1 MTIQDNLSDIQEFRN
16 IFLNEIA
23 LEAQADVIFNE
34 QRFIERA
41 VNIIAEDGLIDDNPA
56 FIEHSK
62 KPTKIH
68 AYTFSE
74 LDGSLSL
81 FIANFFHVDQSWQN
95 PQPLSEVNKFIERPK
110 RFVEKSLNQTFLDGM
125 YKGDS
130 DYEAAKTIQRLLEAK
145 KVKSIKIYYLTDGFL
160 SERTKQ
166 YKSDAIALT
175 IDNESLQIPIVVKP
189 YGIRRFYDMDSTDA
203 GVEDFTINFKENC
216 GGLDGL
222 ATNLEGLQSFMVVM
236 PGTVLREVYSEIGQ
250 KLLESNVRNFLNF
263 TGKTNRGIKETLL
276 KEPEK
281 FFAYNNGL
289 TVTATNI
296 EAEYS
301 GTAVKINSL
310 ENMQIVNGGQT
321 TCVIFF
327 APTEKNF
334 KDIDL
339 SQVYVPM
346 KLTIINAGSDA
357 TTESLE
363 EADLFKSNVARYA
376 NTQNAVNEADLMSNS
391 PFHIRL
397 EQASRRTASPLNDL
411 GISNHWFYERTKGQW
426 NTQKRLSPSSPQFVK
441 KFPRNQV
448 IQKADLARFENTWRT
463 KPFDV
468 SKGAMKN
475 LKSFYEG
482 VQKEYRDNENRF
494 RDQFFKALVAK
505 KIIYNKT
512 ERIISNS
519 DWFISTTYLRPFITT
534 YSLALMLYKLRE
546 NQQDLNLDY
555 VWSNQSI
562 SPSLERQLSVITK
575 LVNDKFMDDNFRN
588 QTTYREW
595 AVKEDCWKK
604 FIKVDIDLSSLVEG
618 DILSVQELHD
628 KDIEDKEIGELGGTI
643 ENIENL
649 IKVTKEEYIALI
661 DFHYEKGFKLTDKE
675 ISLPTAGLNMHISGK
690 IPTDRQ
696 LKALMNIYNKAYEDG
711 FMFHIKES

>member
-1 MTIQDNLSDIQEFRN
+1 MVPDGLLEIQEFRN
-16 IFLNEIA
+16 TFLNEIA

-41 VNIIAEDGLIDDNPA
+41 VNIIAEDGLIDDNPG

-68 AYTFSE
+68 AYAFSD

-81 FIANFFHVDQSWQN
+81 FIANFFHLNSSWQD

-110 RFVEKSLNQTFLDGM
+110 RFVEKSLNKTFLDGM

-130 DYEAAKTIQRLLEAK
+130 DYEAAKTIKYLIESR
-145 KVKSIKIYYLTDGFL
+145 KVTSIKIYYLTDGFL
-160 SERTKQ
+160 SERTKE
-166 YKSDAIALT
+166 YKTGDMVLSISG
-175 IDNESLQIPIVVKP
+175 ESIQIPTVIKP
-189 YGIRRFYDMDSTDA
+189 YGIRRFYEMDSTDSGA
-203 GVEDFTINFKENC
+203 EDFIINFKDTC

-236 PGTVLREVYSEIGQ
+236 PGTVLRDIYSEIGQ

-276 KEPEK
+276 KEPDK

-296 EAEYS
+296 EAEHAGS
-301 GTAVKINSL
+301 SVKINSL

-339 SQVYVPM
+339 SKVSIPM
-346 KLTIINAGSDA
+346 KLTIINAGADA
-357 TTESLE
+357 TPESLE
-363 EADLFKSNVARYA
+363 EADIFKSNVAKYA
-376 NTQNAVNEADLMSNS
+376 NTQNAVNDADLMSNS

-397 EQASRRTASPLNDL
+397 EQASRRTASPLNDV
-411 GISNHWFYERTKGQW
+411 GVSNYWFYERTKGQW
-426 NTQKRLSPSSPQFVK
+426 NTQKRLSSSAPQFIK

-448 IQKADLARFENTWRT
+448 IQKADLARYENTWRT
-463 KPFDV
+463 KPYDV

-475 LKSFYEG
+475 LKSLYQG
-482 VQKEYRDNENRF
+482 IQKEYRENENRF
-494 RDQFFKALVAK
+494 RDQFFKTVVAK

-519 DWFISTTYLRPFITT
+519 EWFIPTTYLRPFIAT
-534 YSLALMLYKLRE
+534 YALALMIYRLRE
-546 NQQDLNLDY
+546 RQQDLNLDY
-555 VWSNQSI
+555 IWSNQSI
-562 SPSLERQLSVITK
+562 SPSLEKQLSLVTK
-575 LVNDKFMDDNFRN
+575 IVNDKFMDDSFRN
-588 QTTYREW
+588 QTSYREW

-604 FIKVDIDLSSLVEG
+604 FVQVDIDLSSLNDG

-628 KDIEDKEIGELGGTI
+628 RDIEDDEIGELGGII
-643 ENIENL
+643 EDIETL
-649 IKVTKEEYIALI
+649 IKVSKEEYIALI
-661 DFHYEKGFKLTDKE
+661 DFHYEQGFKLTDKE
-675 ISLPTAGLNMHISGK
+675 IALPTAGLNMHITGK
-690 IPTDRQ
+690 IPTDKQ
-696 LKALMNIYNKAYEDG
+696 LKALLKIYNKAYESG
-711 FMFHIKES
+711 FMFHNKDS